1 MFHYPG
7 KRNGIALPQAMDMII
22 NNSDIIATAK
32 KSIAC
37 FKFLFLLLLIFPKA
51 NT

>member
-1 MFHYPG
+1 LGAGVAHPIQILLLIENMFHYPG

-32 KSIAC
+32 RG
-37 FKFLFLLLLIFPKA
+37 
-51 NT
+51 